1 MSIKPGT
8 DSASPVS
15 HRLTSTRTTRPSVVP
30 PRAAPSSPSSPR
42 GIKYPEEN
50 SSSPHGGD
58 SNILDPGFFH
68 PIQKFTRTVSINSS
82 SRRRTKQEESNV
94 IIIIICGAD
103 LAQLIADRKIY
114 IYVRAGRRK
123 RLLALSCNTRD
134 SKSVTF
140 SSAPLNRGKRERKPF
155 VRSVWAGCCSDIQ

>member
-68 PIQKFTRTVSINSS
+68 PIQKFTRTVSINLSS
-82 SRRRTKQEESNV
+82 TRRTKQEENNV

-114 IYVRAGRRK
+114 IYIRTGGEKEALARA
-123 RLLALSCNTRD
+123 
-134 SKSVTF
+134 
-140 SSAPLNRGKRERKPF
+140 
-155 VRSVWAGCCSDIQ
+155 